1 MVCSRI
7 AKRSAM
13 TKLEQAFE
21 EASKL
26 PKDEQEI
33 LGKWI
38 LQELVAERQWRR
50 SFDAASDRLSTLA
63 DEALDEFESGRTE
76 ELDPDKL

>member
-1 MVCSRI
+1 
-7 AKRSAM
+7 M

-26 PKDEQEI
+26 PKDEQET

-38 LQELVAERQWRR
+38 LQELVAEKQWRH
-50 SFDAASDRLSTLA
+50 SLDASSDRLSALA
-63 DEALDEFESGRTE
+63 DEALDEFEEGRTHK
-76 ELDPDKL
+76 LDPDKL